1 MRAHLMNKKK
11 ARLIF
16 IGFLII
22 LFGTAFIQ
30 FRGKSELKK
39 EAVIQNTIT
48 VKQIIIDG
56 ERKKEFKIKI
66 APKSTALRLLYIT
79 CNIVTKGQKENAFI
93 TAINGRMADT
103 NKREFWAF
111 YVNGV
116 QAQVGAGTYV
126 VKNNDT
132 IEWKIE
138 TY

>member
-1 MRAHLMNKKK
+1 MRAYLMNKKR
-11 ARLIF
+11 AVFVF

-22 LFGTAFIQ
+22 FFGTAFIQ
-30 FRGKSELKK
+30 FQGKILPKK
-39 EAVIQNTIT
+39 GEEIQNTIT

-66 APKSTALRLLYIT
+66 APKSTTLKLLYIT

-93 TAINGRMADT
+93 TAINGRMADP

>member
-1 MRAHLMNKKK
+1 MRAHSMNKKR
-11 ARLIF
+11 AGLIF

-22 LFGTAFIQ
+22 FFGTALVQ
-30 FRGKSELKK
+30 FRGKIELKK
-39 EAVIQNTIT
+39 EMEIQNTIT
-48 VKQIIIDG
+48 VKQIITDG
-56 ERKKEFKIKI
+56 ERKKEFAIQI
-66 APKSTALRLLYIT
+66 APKSTALQLLYIT

-93 TAINGRMADT
+93 TAINGRMADE